1 MMRTMRRTALAV
13 ALAALLTTAGCLDL
27 QTSETAICI
36 LIDVSGTYAD
46 QKGEVVKIIKREV
59 IPTLVPGDTLI
70 TILIDSASYEKD
82 NVTTITT
89 LDARPSR
96 ANAQKLALAQKLDAF
111 AASSVQSRFTDIP
124 GAMMLAAEYL
134 QESNSKTRV
143 MLVFS
148 DMREEL
154 PEGSKRELRPDEFQG
169 IQIIAMNVKRLG
181 PDTADPEVYRQ
192 RLESWERRVKR
203 AGGESW
209 RTVMDAKKLPGILES
224 LRS

>member
-1 MMRTMRRTALAV
+1 MKRPFGFFTF
-13 ALAALLTTAGCLDL
+13 
-27 QTSETAICI
+27 
-36 LIDVSGTYAD
+36 
-46 QKGEVVKIIKREV
+46 QKIFLFENFFK
-59 IPTLVPGDTLI
+59 
-70 TILIDSASYEKD
+70 
-82 NVTTITT
+82 
-89 LDARPSR
+89 R
-96 ANAQKLALAQKLDAF
+96 ANAQKLALAQQLDAF
-111 AASSVQSRFTDIP
+111 AASGVQSRFTDIP

-192 RLESWERRVKR
+192 RLESWGRRVER

-209 RTVMDAKKLPGILES
+209 RTVMDAKKLPEILES

>member
-1 MMRTMRRTALAV
+1 MMRTMRRTALAL
-13 ALAALLTTAGCLDL
+13 ALAALLTTAGCLDM

-82 NVTTITT
+82 NVTTIAT

-96 ANAQKLALAQKLDAF
+96 ANAQKLALAQQLDAF
-111 AASSVQSRFTDIP
+111 AASGVQSRFTDIP
-124 GAMMLAAEYL
+124 GAMMLGAEYL

-192 RLESWERRVKR
+192 RLESWERRVER